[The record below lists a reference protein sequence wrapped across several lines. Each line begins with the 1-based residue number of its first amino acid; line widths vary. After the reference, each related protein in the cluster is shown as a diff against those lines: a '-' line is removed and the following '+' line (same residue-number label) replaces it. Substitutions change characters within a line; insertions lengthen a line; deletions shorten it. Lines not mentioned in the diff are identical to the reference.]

1 MPQANDT
8 KMNGNSSNKVAM
20 GKSIKMYLTIFIATT
35 CVYMVLYQYHMSRQP
50 LATNEVIKVS
60 GDSLPYPL
68 SLSTL
73 VLTNINALTR
83 H

>member
-1 MPQANDT
+1 MPEANDT

-50 LATNEVIKVS
+50 LAANEVIKVS
-60 GDSLPYPL
+60 GGKQSPPIPL
-68 SLSTL
+68 SSL
-73 VLTNINALTR
+73 VFSNINALTR